1 MPQKEGESYITE
13 FALIQKAQKGDTEAL
28 EKLID
33 WYYDN
38 IFSYLFRK
46 VGSIEL
52 AEDLTQEVFLRLV
65 KTLSRYR
72 PTGKFSNYVFTIA
85 VNAANDYFR
94 KNKLFIHEELNS
106 VDIDAGI
113 DIEGILIEQEQ
124 HIRLKEA
131 LEKLPDMQKD
141 AILLRYFHNMKIKNI
156 AKITGTNP
164 STVKSRISQGL
175 NKLKIILLED
185 ESEWKII
192 NLFTIL
198 YPLIR

>member
-33 WYYDN
+33 RYYDN

-94 KNKLFIHEELNS
+94 KNNS
-106 VDIDAGI
+106 NF
-113 DIEGILIEQEQ
+113 
-124 HIRLKEA
+124 A
-131 LEKLPDMQKD
+131 LE
-141 AILLRYFHNMKIKNI
+141 
-156 AKITGTNP
+156 
-164 STVKSRISQGL
+164 
-175 NKLKIILLED
+175 
-185 ESEWKII
+185 
-192 NLFTIL
+192 
-198 YPLIR
+198 